1 MFRVTVDDHVGP
13 SSSASSSTP
22 THEKS
27 YHYSVVTVTDVPS
40 YRRRHASESSDGDH
54 DAVAVENTPDDA
66 VDAHDAPECV
76 TFHRRRRYTDFK
88 RLHDALTD
96 PHGRYQAR
104 LPPMPKKAF
113 VNTVAVVETRRETF
127 RYVMDAVGR
136 DYALREC
143 EEVID
148 FLTRAD
154 EVRVGEGGGANASTA
169 TGRDVADAAEF
180 TKRRAE
186 DEDDDKDASR
196 TREEEEEDVPL
207 PPRDGRGLES
217 LLASTMR
224 VHGAKTVAGSSA
236 LAARR
241 DGANADADETT
252 TAATAAKTTT
262 TESSSPVVALA
273 STSTP
278 SMAMSSLKPSTSTTY
293 ENTTAGAREAVK
305 ANDAAALDAVLRSG
319 HVDVNGKDSS
329 GMTLLHLACLFNRT
343 SAVEVLLER
352 GADPEIRNAQG
363 ETATE
368 VASTTT
374 RVFVEKTLKNRKK

>member
-1 MFRVTVDDHVGP
+1 MFRVTVDDHARS
-13 SSSASSSTP
+13 SSSASTSRP

-27 YHYSVVTVTDVPS
+27 YHYSVVTVTDLPS
-40 YRRRHASESSDGDH
+40 YRRRHASESSNVDH
-54 DAVAVENTPDDA
+54 DALAVENTPDDA
-66 VDAHDAPECV
+66 VDAHATPDRV

-104 LPPMPKKAF
+104 LPSMPKKAF

-127 RYVMDAVGR
+127 RYVMDAVAR

-154 EVRVGEGGGANASTA
+154 EVRVGELGGGANASTA
-169 TGRDVADAAEF
+169 TRRDGGAEW

-186 DEDDDKDASR
+186 DQDQDQDASR
-196 TREEEEEDVPL
+196 TRDEEEEDDAPL

-236 LAARR
+236 LDARR
-241 DGANADADETT
+241 DDDTNADETTT
-252 TAATAAKTTT
+252 TAATASTT
-262 TESSSPVVALA
+262 TESSGRPVVALA

-319 HVDVNGKDSS
+319 LVDVNGKDSS
-329 GMTLLHLACLFNRT
+329 GMTLLHLACLFNRA

>member
-1 MFRVTVDDHVGP
+1 MFRVTVDDDAHT
-13 SSSASSSTP
+13 SSASTSNS

-27 YHYSVVTVTDVPS
+27 YHYSVVTVTDLPS
-40 YRRRHASESSDGDH
+40 YRRRHASESFNAHH
-54 DAVAVENTPDDA
+54 DAVAHETTRDDA
-66 VDAHDAPECV
+66 VDAHTTPERV

-96 PHGRYQAR
+96 PRGRYQAR
-104 LPPMPKKAF
+104 LPSMPKKAL

-136 DYALREC
+136 DYALRES

-154 EVRVGEGGGANASTA
+154 EGGGGGSGGVNASTA
-169 TGRDVADAAEF
+169 SGRDGVADW

-186 DEDDDKDASR
+186 DEDDKEDASR
-196 TREEEEEDVPL
+196 TREEAEEEDAPL

-236 LAARR
+236 LDARR
-241 DGANADADETT
+241 DDENENADETT
-252 TAATAAKTTT
+252 TTAATTT
-262 TESSSPVVALA
+262 TESDGRPVVVAFA
-273 STSTP
+273 STSSP

-293 ENTTAGAREAVK
+293 ERTTAGAREAVK

-319 HVDVNGKDSS
+319 RVDVNGKDSS
-329 GMTLLHLACLFNRT
+329 GMTLLHLACLFHRT
-343 SAVEVLLER
+343 SAVEVLLDR

-374 RVFVEKTLKNRKK
+374 RVFVERMLKKIHKK